1 MDLKSYI
8 REIPDFPKPGI
19 NFKDITPLLQNSEAF
34 HQAVDVLA
42 EKVEGFDF
50 DKIMAVESRGFIF
63 ASALAYKLNKGFVP
77 VRKKGKLPYKTI
89 SYTYQL
95 EYGQDTLE
103 VHEDALQKGDRV
115 LIVDDLLATGGTAE
129 ACIQLTH
136 KLSAEVSAIVFL
148 IELTFLKGREKLKD
162 YPVVTI
168 VKFDS

>member
-1 MDLKSYI
+1 MGLKSYI

>member
-8 REIPDFPKPGI
+8 RDIPDFPKSGI
-19 NFKDITPLLQNSEAF
+19 NFKDITPLLQDAEAF

-42 EKVEGFDF
+42 ERVKGFDF
-50 DKIMAVESRGFIF
+50 DKIMAVEARGFIF
-63 ASALAYKLNKGFVP
+63 ASAVAYKLNKGFIP
-77 VRKKGKLPYKTI
+77 VRKKGKLPYKTV

-129 ACIQLTH
+129 ACIQLIH

-148 IELTFLKGREKLKD
+148 IELTFLNGREKLKD
-162 YPVVTI
+162 YPVI
-168 VKFDS
+168 SIIEFSS

>member
-63 ASALAYKLNKGFVP
+63 ASALAFKLNKGFIP

-103 VHEDALQKGDRV
+103 VHEDALQKGEKV
-115 LIVDDLLATGGTAE
+115 LIIDDLLATGGTAE
-129 ACIQLTH
+129 ACIRLTH
-136 KLSAEVSAIVFL
+136 KLSAEVSAIAFL
-148 IELTFLKGREKLKD
+148 IELTFLKGRERLKD
-162 YPVVTI
+162 YPVI
-168 VKFDS
+168 SIIEFSS